1 MASLF
6 QDIERRV
13 IPNWRNYRDTCA
25 IGELGSYSLK
35 AYPNHTF
42 KIEEYVNDWK
52 GNRDILF
59 AGELISAAVSNG
71 QMGLD
76 EVTDA
81 AEYIIKNKEKASTV
95 QLKLAGCVI
104 REAEQM
110 QDENDS
116 SGLLDKLLGTEKTIG
131 DIILLKERIR
141 QYPYNPI
148 LYVEI
153 SRCYLLLGQVD
164 KATRMMSIA
173 RQLGT
178 HNRYVTRSAARLY
191 LDIGDKDAAHEVV
204 VRNEM
209 VKEDPWLL
217 ASEISISLVRER
229 FSKYIKK
236 SAGIL
241 NSSKFDAFSLSEL
254 ASTIGTVELLDGSR
268 KKSRDY
274 FKQALILPNDN
285 SFAQA
290 EWAKAHSIP
299 LDITGAKS
307 KQVQRNFEA
316 QCIYKYYSDQY
327 EDALNE
333 SVVWL
338 YDMPFSLNA
347 TLLGSEIAYLHLKK
361 YDVAEKILRVGLKCR
376 PKDVVLLNNLAYCY
390 ARDNK
395 LTEAEELL
403 KVIDSLKKD
412 EKIESTEVCCKATR
426 GLVAYR
432 RKNIEEGR
440 RLYLEAARMTKEEG
454 LSIDYN
460 QNALLNFFREELLAS
475 EGNMA
480 AEDLTYIDNYVKS
493 VHEESTQKYITALKN
508 DVTALLKNRTV
519 ELGPKEGVIKGNPK

>member
-13 IPNWRNYRDTCA
+13 IPNWRSYQDTCA
-25 IGELGSYSLK
+25 IGELGFYNLRSTANQIFTLD
-35 AYPNHTF
+35 
-42 KIEEYVNDWK
+42 EYVNDWK
-52 GNRDILF
+52 DNRDVLF
-59 AGELISAAVSNG
+59 AGELISAAVSNN
-71 QMGLD
+71 QMELE

-81 AEYIIKNKEKASTV
+81 AEFIMKHKDKASTV
-95 QLKLAGCVI
+95 QIKLAGCVI
-104 REAEQM
+104 RDAEQA
-110 QDENDS
+110 QDEIVNN
-116 SGLLDKLLGTEKTIG
+116 GLLDKLLGTEKTIG
-131 DIILLKERIR
+131 NIILLKERIR

-153 SRCYLLLGQVD
+153 SRCYLLLGQID
-164 KATRMMSIA
+164 KAKRMMSIA
-173 RQLGT
+173 RQLGS
-178 HNRYVTRSAARLY
+178 HNRYVTRCAARFY
-191 LDIGDKDAAHEVV
+191 LDIGDKDVAHEVV

-229 FSKYIKK
+229 FSKYIKR
-236 SAGIL
+236 SSGIL
-241 NSSKFDAFSLSEL
+241 NSSQFDAFSLSEL
-254 ASTIGTVELLDGSR
+254 ASTMGTVELLDGS
-268 KKSRDY
+268 KKRSRDY

-307 KQVQRNFEA
+307 KQVQRNYEA
-316 QCIYKYYSDQY
+316 QSIYKYYRDQY
-327 EDALNE
+327 EDALKE

-338 YDMPFSLNA
+338 YDMPFSQNA
-347 TLLGSEIAYLHLKK
+347 VLLGSEVAYLHLKK
-361 YDVAEKILRVGLKCR
+361 YDVAEKIMRIGLKSR

-395 LTEAEELL
+395 LDEAEELL
-403 KVIDSLKKD
+403 KVIDSLQKD
-412 EKIESTEVCCKATR
+412 EKKKSTEACSKATR

-440 RLYLEAARMTKEEG
+440 RLYLEAVRMTKEEG

-475 EGNMA
+475 GGNMA
-480 AEDLTYIDNYVKS
+480 VEDLTYIENYVNSIK
-493 VHEESTQKYITALKN
+493 EESTQKYITALKN
-508 DVTALLKNRTV
+508 DVMVLLKNRTIEV
-519 ELGPKEGVIKGNPK
+519 GKKDER

>member
-13 IPNWRNYRDTCA
+13 IPNWRSYQDTCA
-25 IGELGSYSLK
+25 IGELGFYNLRPI
-35 AYPNHTF
+35 ANQIFTLD
-42 KIEEYVNDWK
+42 EYVNDWK
-52 GNRDILF
+52 DNRDVLF
-59 AGELISAAVSNG
+59 AGELISAAVSND
-71 QMGLD
+71 QMELE

-81 AEYIIKNKEKASTV
+81 AEFILTHKDKASTV
-95 QLKLAGCVI
+95 QIKLAGCVF
-104 REAEQM
+104 RDAEKTQN
-110 QDENDS
+110 EIVND
-116 SGLLDKLLGTEKTIG
+116 GLLDKLLGTEKTIG

-141 QYPYNPI
+141 LYPYNPI

-153 SRCYLLLGQVD
+153 ARCYLLLGQIN
-164 KATRMMSIA
+164 KAKRMMSIA

-178 HNRYVTRSAARLY
+178 HNRYVTRSAARFY
-191 LDIGDKDAAHEVV
+191 LDIGDIDVAHEVV
-204 VRNEM
+204 IRNEM

-236 SAGIL
+236 SAGLL
-241 NSSKFDAFSLSEL
+241 NSSQFDAFSLSEL
-254 ASTIGTVELLDGSR
+254 ASTLGTVELLDGS
-268 KKSRDY
+268 KKRSRDY
-274 FKQALILPNDN
+274 FKQALVLPNDN

-307 KQVQRNFEA
+307 KQVQRNYEA
-316 QCIYKYYSDQY
+316 QCLYKYYTDQY
-327 EDALNE
+327 EDALQE

-338 YDMPFSLNA
+338 YDMPFSQNA
-347 TLLGSEIAYLHLKK
+347 ALLGSEVAYLHLKK
-361 YDVAEKILRVGLKCR
+361 YNLAEKIMKIGLKCR

-395 LTEAEELL
+395 LDEAEELL
-403 KVIDSLKKD
+403 NVIDSLKKD
-412 EKIESTEVCCKATR
+412 EKRKSTEACSKATR
-426 GLVAYR
+426 GLVAFR

-454 LSIDYN
+454 LSIDFN

-480 AEDLTYIDNYVKS
+480 VEDLTFIENYVNSIK
-493 VHEESTQKYITALKN
+493 EEPVQKFITALKN
-508 DVTALLKNRTV
+508 DVMALLKNRTI
-519 ELGPKEGVIKGNPK
+519 EIGKKD